1 MSKSSR
7 LPLHQ
12 RKPVSSVAKR
22 NFLDLAWALSC
33 HGMIN
38 YYYYYFWYAHKIWY
52 TLGLSL
58 CYYQGTHVFR
68 VDQMCYLP
76 QGHVRAD
83 DLWSAIWYKLHQ
95 TDGSITAL
103 LLNLICLWGLYTFT
117 SWWTFRPLLCAFC
130 GCFVREQAKHLETN
144 VKKILYIKEASVLD
158 NKKINRISNKRDYI
172 FLGAICFLLKLLIVE
187 LNFKKFLIFQ
197 LI

>member
-144 VKKILYIKEASVLD
+144 VKKI
-158 NKKINRISNKRDYI
+158 
-172 FLGAICFLLKLLIVE
+172 
-187 LNFKKFLIFQ
+187 
-197 LI
+197 